1 MYALLNENTFIT
13 PTCEMCDFSVRSGS
27 EGSVAR
33 MSYTVVLPLAFE
45 LQHSALFFCNA
56 YSAIDWSK
64 TATNGLK
71 KQTVNQGVSS
81 SSNSLQSNSNSTH
94 STTLLVNNDCS
105 GLASG
110 NGMYVSN
117 IVFLKLVSILL
128 KQFYLYWHF

>member
-1 MYALLNENTFIT
+1 
-13 PTCEMCDFSVRSGS
+13 
-27 EGSVAR
+27 
-33 MSYTVVLPLAFE
+33 MSLAFA
-45 LQHSALFFCNA
+45 LQHFALFFYA
-56 YSAIDWSK
+56 YPSIDWSK

-110 NGMYVSN
+110 NGMYVSMYY
-117 IVFLKLVSILL
+117 FSS
-128 KQFYLYWHF
+128 

>member
-1 MYALLNENTFIT
+1 MKEFSIRSESKRSFPRKSYAV
-13 PTCEMCDFSVRSGS
+13 S
-27 EGSVAR
+27 
-33 MSYTVVLPLAFE
+33 LAFA
-45 LQHSALFFCNA
+45 LQHSALFFYNA
-56 YSAIDWSK
+56 YPAIDWSK

-110 NGMYVSN
+110 NGMYVSMYC
-117 IVFLKLVSILL
+117 FSS
-128 KQFYLYWHF
+128 